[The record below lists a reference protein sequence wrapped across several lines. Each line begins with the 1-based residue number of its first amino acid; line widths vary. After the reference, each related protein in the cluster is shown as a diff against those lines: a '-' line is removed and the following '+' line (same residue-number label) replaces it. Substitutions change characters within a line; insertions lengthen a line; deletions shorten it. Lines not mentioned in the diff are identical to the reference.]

1 MKFVVEEGGFAPV
14 REHETDAGVDL
25 RTPERLVIY
34 PHSSVFVDLKV
45 RVEIPDGCVGL
56 MTSKSGL
63 MSKRGI
69 KTTGTIDVGYSG
81 TIGCKVFNHSSE
93 IVKLSKGDKVT
104 QLVVMPC
111 IMDAVEIVDSIRSG
125 ERGENGFGSTGT
137 GVKKKIHVESG
148 IEFLGLGTKTYH
160 ILRRNDIDTVKQ
172 LLSWFYAGSQR
183 RRIKGIGE
191 QTLSEIEAR
200 LDEYEYDY
208 HA

>member
-25 RTPERLVIY
+25 RTPINVDIEPY
-34 PHSSVFVDLKV
+34 SSVKVDLRV
-45 RVEIPDGCVGL
+45 RVEIPNGYVGL
-56 MTSKSGL
+56 LTSKSGL
-63 MSKRGI
+63 MDEDI
-69 KTTGTIDVGYSG
+69 TTRGTIDCGYSG
-81 TIGCKVFNHSSE
+81 TIQVRIFNHGKYPITFE
-93 IVKLSKGDKVT
+93 RGRKVT

-111 IMDAVEIVDSIRSG
+111 IMDKPEIVDSIRSG

-148 IEFLGLGTKTYH
+148 IEYLDLSTKTYH

-172 LLSWFYAGSQR
+172 LLGWFHAGSQR
-183 RRIKGIGE
+183 RRIRGIGE

>member
-25 RTPERLVIY
+25 RTPINVDIEPY
-34 PHSSVFVDLKV
+34 SSVKVDLRV
-45 RVEIPDGCVGL
+45 RVEIPNGYVGL
-56 MTSKSGL
+56 LTSKSGL
-63 MSKRGI
+63 MDEDI
-69 KTTGTIDVGYSG
+69 TTRGTIDCGYSG
-81 TIGCKVFNHSSE
+81 TIQVRIFNHGKYPITFE
-93 IVKLSKGDKVT
+93 RGRKIT
-104 QLVVMPC
+104 QLVVTPC
-111 IMDAVEIVDSIRSG
+111 IMDKVEIVDEITAG

-148 IEFLGLGTKTYH
+148 IEYLDLSTKTYH

-172 LLSWFYAGSQR
+172 LLGWFHAGSQR

>member
-93 IVKLSKGDKVT
+93 IVILNEGDKVT

-137 GVKKKIHVESG
+137 GVKKRIHVDSG
-148 IEFLGLGTKTYH
+148 IDEIGLSTKTYH
-160 ILRRNDIDTVKQ
+160 ILRRNDIDTIKQ

-183 RRIKGIGE
+183 KRFRGIGE
-191 QTLSEIEAR
+191 QTLSEIEMR
-200 LDEYEYDY
+200 LDKYEYDY

>member
-25 RTPERLVIY
+25 RTPINVDIEPY
-34 PHSSVFVDLKV
+34 SSVKVDLRV
-45 RVEIPDGCVGL
+45 RVEIPNGYVGL
-56 MTSKSGL
+56 LTSKSGL
-63 MSKRGI
+63 MDEDI
-69 KTTGTIDVGYSG
+69 TTRGTIDCGYSG
-81 TIGCKVFNHSSE
+81 TIGVRIFNHGKYPITFE
-93 IVKLSKGDKVT
+93 RGRKIT
-104 QLVVMPC
+104 QLVVTPC
-111 IMDAVEIVDSIRSG
+111 IMDKVEIVDEITAG

-137 GVKKKIHVESG
+137 GVKKRIHVDSG

-172 LLSWFYAGSQR
+172 LLSWFHAGSQR
-183 RRIKGIGE
+183 RRIRGIGE

>member
-25 RTPERLVIY
+25 RTPINVDIEPY
-34 PHSSVFVDLKV
+34 SSVKIDLRV
-45 RVEIPDGCVGL
+45 RVEIPNGYVGL
-56 MTSKSGL
+56 LTSKSGL
-63 MSKRGI
+63 MDEDI
-69 KTTGTIDVGYSG
+69 TTRGTIDCGYSG
-81 TIGCKVFNHSSE
+81 TIGVRIFNHGKYPITFE
-93 IVKLSKGDKVT
+93 RGRKIT
-104 QLVVMPC
+104 QLVVTPC
-111 IMDAVEIVDSIRSG
+111 IMDKVEIVDEITAG

-148 IEFLGLGTKTYH
+148 IEYLDLSTKTYH

-172 LLSWFYAGSQR
+172 LLGWFHAGSQR